1 MLDINKMIMN
11 AMKSGDKVA
20 SETYKMIKAKILEF
34 QKQKNAP
41 AYTEETEVNLLQK
54 MIKERQDAAKMYVQ
68 GNRPDLADKE
78 LAEVKVINS
87 LLPSQPT
94 SEEVKSY
101 LNATYPDGVEK
112 KNMGV
117 VIKEI
122 KTKFLGAD
130 GAMVAA
136 MVKSVL
142 KN

>member
-1 MLDINKMIMN
+1 MLDINKMIMG
-11 AMKSGDKVA
+11 AIKSGDKVA

-41 AYTEETEVNLLQK
+41 EYTDEAEVALLQK

-78 LAEVKVINS
+78 LSEVKVINH
-87 LLPSQPT
+87 LLPSPPT
-94 SEEVKSY
+94 SAEVKTY
-101 LNATYPDGVEK
+101 LDTTYPDGVEK